1 MIARLAIASLALAAG
16 LSPVLAA
23 CPMELAVYA
32 DEQGG
37 AGIDFRPRGE
47 SAIVTNGFRMHLAD
61 GSVFDGMVAWSDDAA
76 RPWGTLMHNCP
87 EGDVTGGELAACTVW
102 EGVVYAVD
110 GAGKVGLLP
119 KEGEAA
125 PANLLFPALGP
136 SLRHA
141 QVFAPDGPAKLPFDV
156 FALKGCQE

>member
-1 MIARLAIASLALAAG
+1 MIFRTAVAMLVSAIALPA
-16 LSPVLAA
+16 LAA
-23 CPMELAVYA
+23 CPMELSVYA

-37 AGIDFRPRGE
+37 AGIDFRPRGA
-47 SAIVTNGFRMHLAD
+47 SATVTNAFRMHLPD
-61 GSVFDGMVAWSDDAA
+61 GTQFDGMVMWSTDVA
-76 RPWGTLMHNCP
+76 RPWGTLMHKCP
-87 EGDVTGGELAACTVW
+87 EGDVTGDELAACTVW
-102 EGVVYAVD
+102 EGVVYTVD

-125 PANLLFPALGP
+125 PATLVFPALGP

-141 QVFAPDGPAKLPFDV
+141 QALAPDGPAKLPFDV